1 MSRPKVFDVFPLGYE
16 TDVLLL
22 RLQTLADVVDE
33 FCIVEGDRWYTGA
46 ERESLWPRL
55 MDYPE
60 FSRFEPRVHW
70 RGVELPEHPYVD
82 PEDMGSPYSGPA
94 WQREYVL
101 RGEMLPL
108 VDDAGARPDDI
119 VIISDAD
126 EIPNPLA
133 IRNYVEQAT
142 RTREFTTF
150 GQPGTFERPMGAPVN
165 RLAGHYYQLR
175 LDLRAEGSMEGAMRS
190 FPQLAGHLWEFRQPL
205 IGRRDAFT
213 HAQQDRAAMQAKV
226 RTDRNHPGWHFS
238 CMGSNADIA
247 HKLRSYSHDE
257 LSNITADDVA
267 GYIEHR
273 EAIGHHVPLRQ
284 VSLQELPDPVRK
296 DPQAWRHMLA
306 QEFVSGVQRG

>member
-1 MSRPKVFDVFPLGYE
+1 MSRPRVFDVFPLGYE

-22 RLQTLADVVDE
+22 RFQALADVVDE

-46 ERESLWPRL
+46 GREWLWPKLKRL
-55 MDYPE
+55 ATFRPFRD
-60 FSRFEPRVHW
+60 RVHW
-70 RGVELPEHPYVD
+70 VGVELSEHPWMP
-82 PEDMGSPYSGPA
+82 PEDVGSPYSGPA
-94 WQREYVL
+94 WQREDVL
-101 RGEMLPL
+101 RGAMLPL
-108 VDDAGARPDDI
+108 VDDAGGRPGDI

-133 IRNYVEQAT
+133 IRNYVA
-142 RTREFTTF
+142 
-150 GQPGTFERPMGAPVN
+150 GTYERVN

-175 LDLRAEGSMEGAMRS
+175 LDLRAEGSLEGAMPQ

-238 CMGSNADIA
+238 CMGSNRDIA

-257 LSNITADDVA
+257 LSNITADDVT

-296 DPQAWRHMLA
+296 DPLAWSHMLA
-306 QEFVSGVQRG
+306 QGVA

>member
-1 MSRPKVFDVFPLGYE
+1 MSRPRVFDVFPLGYE

-46 ERESLWPRL
+46 PRGWLWPAL
-55 MDYPE
+55 SLSE
-60 FSRFEPRVHW
+60 RFRPFLDRIHW
-70 RGVELPEHPYVD
+70 RGVELPEHPYGD
-82 PEDMGSPYSGPA
+82 PTSSGSPYSGPA
-94 WQREYVL
+94 WQREDVL
-101 RGEMLPL
+101 RGQMLPL
-108 VDDAGARPDDI
+108 VDSAGARPDDI
-119 VIISDAD
+119 VILSDAD

-133 IRNYVEQAT
+133 IRNYVA
-142 RTREFTTF
+142 
-150 GQPGTFERPMGAPVN
+150 GTHERVN

-175 LDLRAEGSMEGAMRS
+175 LDLRAEGSLEGAMPS

-213 HAQQDRAAMQAKV
+213 HAQRDRAAMQAKV

-238 CMGSNADIA
+238 CMGSNDDIA

-257 LSNITADDVA
+257 LANITADNVA

-296 DPQAWRHMLA
+296 DPQAWAHMLA
-306 QEFVSGVQRG
+306 QGVA

>member
-1 MSRPKVFDVFPLGYE
+1 MSRPRVFDVFPLGYE

-46 ERESLWPRL
+46 PREWLWPSPWGKRREAFFPFL
-55 MDYPE
+55 D
-60 FSRFEPRVHW
+60 RVHW
-70 RGVELPEHPYVD
+70 RWVELPEHPYVD
-82 PEDMGSPYSGPA
+82 PEYVGSPYSGPA
-94 WQREYVL
+94 WQREDVL
-101 RGEMLPL
+101 RGQMLPL
-108 VDDAGARPDDI
+108 VDSAGARPDDI

-133 IRNYVEQAT
+133 IRNYVAGMHD
-142 RTREFTTF
+142 R
-150 GQPGTFERPMGAPVN
+150 VH

-175 LDLRAEGSMEGAMRS
+175 LDLRAEGSLEGGMRG

-226 RTDRNHPGWHFS
+226 RTTRMHPGWHFS
-238 CMGSNADIA
+238 CMGGNDDIA

-257 LSNITADDVA
+257 LSNLTADDVA

-296 DPQAWRHMLA
+296 DPLAWSHMLA
-306 QEFVSGVQRG
+306 QGVS